1 MKKHSFV
8 FGALI
13 LAVSGVVCKV
23 LGAVYKIPLTNI
35 LGSEGMGVYYLIFPI
50 YAFLLSFISSS
61 FVVALSKNVSKLC
74 AVNRSKNA
82 YDLFKSSI
90 ILLTILGII
99 FAFFLMG
106 LSKIIASLQ
115 GVEGAYLCYIFI
127 APSLVAVSISS
138 AFKGYFQGLQNM
150 VPTALSQVVAQLL
163 KLAGGFFLASVFVK
177 KGIIFGALGA
187 LLGISISEVVT
198 LLFFIVYFLIFKIK
212 NRAYYQNIK
221 GIDEKANHFSNIK
234 FIIKEAIPLTLSSI
248 ILPMSMVIDSFLIIN
263 ILKSM
268 SFDKSF
274 ATSLLGLNSGVVNTL
289 IGLPTTICSGI
300 CMTVIPYITH
310 ALSNKNYKEVSNK
323 TILAIKLSL
332 FIAVPCVAVFG
343 LFSVEILKVLYA
355 HSFKSLYELNF
366 ASTLLV
372 LSAIN
377 ILYLTFLQLTTAIL
391 QAINRSYV
399 PVMSLAIALIFK
411 VICEVALI
419 SIPYLNIVGAIVSNV
434 VCYFISSVINI
445 VFIKKQIKLNFSFYR
460 AIICPVLCTIVA
472 CVSVFLLKVTLS
484 SFMSSNWAFLVALVL
499 GALIYIVLIF
509 VLKGF
514 SKEEKMSLFKF
525 GKFKSKSKQQIS
537 NA

>member
-1 MKKHSFV
+1 M
-8 FGALI
+8 
-13 LAVSGVVCKV
+13 
-23 LGAVYKIPLTNI
+23 
-35 LGSEGMGVYYLIFPI
+35 

-74 AVNRSKNA
+74 AQNRSKTA
-82 YDLFKSSI
+82 YNLFKSSI
-90 ILLTILGII
+90 ILLAFLGVVFALFLI
-99 FAFFLMG
+99 F

-115 GVEGAYLCYIFI
+115 GVESAYLCYIFI
-127 APSLVAVSISS
+127 APSLIAVSISS
-138 AFKGYFQGLQNM
+138 AFRGYFQGLQNM

-163 KLAGGFFLASVFVK
+163 KLAGGFFLANIFVK

-187 LLGISISEVVT
+187 LLGISISEVIT
-198 LLFFIVYFLIFKIK
+198 LLFFVVYFLIFKIK

-221 GIDEKANHFSNIK
+221 SIDEKANHFSNIK
-234 FIIKEAIPLTLSSI
+234 CILKEAIPLTLSSI

-310 ALSNKNYKEVSNK
+310 ALSNKNYKDVSSK
-323 TILAIKLSL
+323 TMLAIKLSL

-366 ASTLLV
+366 ASTLLI
-372 LSAIN
+372 LSAVN
-377 ILYLTFLQLTTAIL
+377 ILYLTFLQLTTSIL
-391 QAINRSYV
+391 QAINRSYI
-399 PVMSLAIALIFK
+399 PVISLAVALIFK

-419 SIPYLNIVGAIVSNV
+419 SIPYLNICGAVVSNV
-434 VCYFISSVINI
+434 VCYLISTTINI
-445 VFIKKQIKLNFSFYR
+445 VFIKKQIKLNFSFYKT
-460 AIICPVLCTIVA
+460 IVCPVLCSAITCAGI
-472 CVSVFLLKVTLS
+472 FGLKVLLS
-484 SFMSSNWAFLVALVL
+484 TFTSANWAFLVAIVL
-499 GALIYIVLIF
+499 GIIGYIILIF
-509 VLKGF
+509 VFKGF
-514 SKEEKMSLFKF
+514 SDDERRSLFSF
-525 GKFKSKSKQQIS
+525 GKFKAKSKPQTS
-537 NA
+537 GT